1 MIMKRRFTY
10 YFLSCF
16 IWFSLD
22 SCVDNEDI
30 SAPPKSALS
39 VDKTSGLVDNTE
51 FTFTVTQVSSQATS
65 LYPYG
70 ANEPGFLVTN
80 FANGQ
85 AVVKFKYAKPGTF
98 NAVVKTNNH
107 SSDGKVVENK
117 ISDPVTVNITSDL
130 SAITAFSFK
139 NSTKTTITE
148 TPAKTIV
155 VVVPYGVDVT
165 KLKAIY
171 TASGFSKV
179 TVGGVEQISDSTVNN
194 FSSPKAYVVTANNG
208 TASSTYTV
216 TVNVT
221 PAEHI
226 YTFKSITPKAV
237 STSAKNKILGVGI
250 DSVAK
255 TIVIYDTLGTPS
267 TQFDSIRFGY
277 QLKSQFAILKYGA
290 KVLKQDSL
298 LNLKAVSKQVVLYPQ
313 DTAVVG
319 TAGPQTYTIKTTVAP
334 KFQISFPLNPV
345 VQGKTTD
352 FNIKLNVL
360 KGTTTGS
367 IPTNY
372 TITFPSAS
380 VTLVNIKANGV
391 LFTDGAIVNY
401 TKPVTFEITVNDPAV
416 GIYVV
421 TYTAT
426 VTVLP

>member
-16 IWFSLD
+16 IWFSLA
-22 SCVDNEDI
+22 SCNDDDV
-30 SAPPKSALS
+30 SAPPKSSLS

-51 FTFTVTQVSSQATS
+51 FTFTVTQVNSQATS

-70 ANEPGFLVTN
+70 ENEPGFLVTN
-80 FANGQ
+80 FADGQ

-107 SSDGKVVENK
+107 TSDGKVVENK
-117 ISDPVTVNITSDL
+117 VSDPVTVTVTSDL
-130 SAITAFSFK
+130 SAITEFSFEK
-139 NSTKTTITE
+139 STKTTITE
-148 TPAKTIV
+148 ATKTIV
-155 VVVPYGVDVT
+155 VVVPYGVNVA

-179 TVGGVEQISDSTVNN
+179 TVGGVEQTSGTTENN
-194 FSSPKAYVVTANNG
+194 FSSPKSYVVTANNG
-208 TASSTYTV
+208 ASSTYTV

-226 YTFKSITPKAV
+226 YTFKSVTPKAV
-237 STSAKNKILGVGI
+237 STSAKNKVLGVGI

-255 TIVIYDTLGTPS
+255 TIVIYDTLGTPAE
-267 TQFDSIRFGY
+267 QFDSVRFGY
-277 QLKSQFAILKYGA
+277 ELKSQFAILKYGG

-298 LNLKAVSKQVVLYPQ
+298 LNLKAGSKQVVLFPQ

-319 TAGPQTYTIKTTVAP
+319 TAGPQTYTVYKAVAP
-334 KFQISFPLNPV
+334 KLKLSFPLLNPPV
-345 VQGKTTD
+345 NGKTTD

-360 KGTTTGS
+360 TGTNVSALSTK
-367 IPTNY
+367 Y
-372 TITFPSAS
+372 TLDLPAG
-380 VTLVNIKANGV
+380 VTLVGIKANGAA
-391 LFTDGAIVNY
+391 FTDLAVVNF
-401 TKPVTFEITVNDPAV
+401 TKPVTFAVTVNDSVA
-416 GIYVV
+416 GTYVV